1 MPTPDSEKNQHLIPR
16 VYLSKWANSSGT
28 ILSENKGNND
38 KKPRNIRSL
47 CTINNFFS
55 IRAGYA
61 CCTETEAAA
70 IFEPLEQYHV
80 YYGNE
85 LIESPLKLN
94 SIYYDFG
101 NWTIKRKDG
110 SIASKKTLKAKIE
123 QQKVNCI
130 EKQWSIRFESRW
142 NEQISLLECW
152 ISENGKSL
160 KPDFDFITKFILTLD
175 WRSIE
180 SNALFQGIYNEV
192 ASPLDEIKI
201 PKSER
206 ELIQFPT
213 ASEEIKH
220 EILLKGFRKMFNGK
234 GMVYNHM
241 STALQATTPLVCI
254 TDACINF
261 QTSDNPSFVCG
272 KNGEEVHLCPA
283 TPKILIALIKR
294 NDKKFLKPLQ
304 LNAITTCRINKA
316 IRDNASSYI
325 FHSNLDEG

>member
-1 MPTPDSEKNQHLIPR
+1 M
-16 VYLSKWANSSGT
+16 
-28 ILSENKGNND
+28 
-38 KKPRNIRSL
+38 
-47 CTINNFFS
+47 
-55 IRAGYA
+55 
-61 CCTETEAAA
+61 
-70 IFEPLEQYHV
+70 
-80 YYGNE
+80 
-85 LIESPLKLN
+85 
-94 SIYYDFG
+94 
-101 NWTIKRKDG
+101 
-110 SIASKKTLKAKIE
+110 KAKIE

-254 TDACINF
+254 ADACINF